1 MCSTLAAAQPY
12 SAITILLKS
21 LDKGQL
27 QLQTMSKM
35 LAHAESVALKVFT
48 QLYAYGEISTK
59 EPQIMS
65 NLNQSQQSF
74 NWKLKYW
81 DYC

>member
-1 MCSTLAAAQPY
+1 MYSTLPAAQPY

-27 QLQTMSKM
+27 QCPKCWLM
-35 LAHAESVALKVFT
+35 LSQLLNVFT

-59 EPQIMS
+59 EPQIVS
-65 NLNQSQQSF
+65 NLDQSQQSF

>member
-1 MCSTLAAAQPY
+1 
-12 SAITILLKS
+12 
-21 LDKGQL
+21 
-27 QLQTMSKM
+27 MSKM
-35 LAHAESVALKVFT
+35 LAHAESVALKIFT

-59 EPQIMS
+59 EPQIVS
-65 NLNQSQQSF
+65 NLDQSQQSF

>member
-1 MCSTLAAAQPY
+1 
-12 SAITILLKS
+12 
-21 LDKGQL
+21 
-27 QLQTMSKM
+27 MSKM

-59 EPQIMS
+59 EPQIVS

-74 NWKLKYW
+74 NWTYCIGTIADNKSHLSLFLKPTHTRNLPGACGISVYFS
-81 DYC
+81 